1 MQVSVSKRVVGGKR
15 SLGQNDYRLVDFSR
29 PEDATV
35 YLRTNHLIG

>member
-15 SLGQNDYRLVDFSR
+15 SLDCRLVDFSR